1 RTPRGVRGPIV
12 APDQHAMTGYLVRRI
27 LQAVVLLWIVS
38 VVTFVLIHSAPGGP
52 AMLQNPDLS
61 RDQVAQFRANL
72 GLDDPLPVQYARWFG
87 GVLHGD
93 FGRSYNTVESVP
105 RLLSTRLPNTLLL
118 TGIGLGLSLVI
129 AIPLGVVCAT
139 HRNTPF
145 DRIIAGISFL
155 GISTPVF
162 FLGIVLIVVFSVELK
177 ALPAGGMYQIGAAVS
192 VGDRIQH
199 LLMPVFV
206 LTVANLTEITR
217 YTRSAM
223 IGALGEDYVRTAH
236 AKGLSG
242 RVVLY
247 RHALRNALIPVIT
260 IIGVYLPRTVSAT
273 AITETVFSWPG
284 LGQLAVQS
292 AATRDYPVVL
302 GATLAVAVVAV
313 GSSLLTDLAYGY
325 VDPRIRLG

>member
-1 RTPRGVRGPIV
+1 
-12 APDQHAMTGYLVRRI
+12 MTGYLVRR
-27 LQAVVLLWIVS
+27 LFQAIGLLWIVS
-38 VVTFVLIHSAPGGP
+38 VVTFVLIHAAPGGP

-61 RDQVAQFRANL
+61 RDQIAQFRANL
-72 GLDDPLPVQYARWFG
+72 GLDDPLPVQYTRWLR

-105 RLLSTRLPNTLLL
+105 RLLATRIPNTLAL
-118 TGIGLGLSLVI
+118 TGLGLGLSLAI
-129 AIPLGVVCAT
+129 AIPLGVACAT

-145 DRIIAGISFL
+145 DRVIAGVAFL

-162 FLGIVLIVVFSVELK
+162 WLGIVLIVVFSVQLK
-177 ALPAGGMYQIGAAVS
+177 VLPVGGMYEIGAPFS
-192 VGDRIQH
+192 VGDRIRH

-206 LTVANLTEITR
+206 LVIANLAEITR

-242 RVVLY
+242 RVVLF

-260 IIGVYLPRTVSAT
+260 IVGVYLPRAVSAT

-284 LGQLAVQS
+284 IGQLAVQS

-302 GATLAVAVVAV
+302 GATLAVAVVAL